1 MRYPMIVIVALAST
15 TAGLAEASD
24 FNLEYRVDRADSARM
39 SLDRCADI
47 VQGEAKAAGYTQTV
61 SRYPGQ
67 LVTVTGGP
75 GGGGSSFIVHCI
87 AVDQKTVSVVQA
99 IDYRGR
105 QGATAR
111 FADRVQAALAKA
123 VQ

>member
-1 MRYPMIVIVALAST
+1 M
-15 TAGLAEASD
+15 AGD
-24 FNLEYRVDRADSARM
+24 FNLEYRVERAASAKLN
-39 SLDRCADI
+39 LDQCAEI
-47 VQGEAKAAGYTQTV
+47 AQGEAKSAGYTQTV

-105 QGATAR
+105 SGATAR
-111 FADRVQAALAKA
+111 FADRVQAALVKA
-123 VQ
+123 AQ